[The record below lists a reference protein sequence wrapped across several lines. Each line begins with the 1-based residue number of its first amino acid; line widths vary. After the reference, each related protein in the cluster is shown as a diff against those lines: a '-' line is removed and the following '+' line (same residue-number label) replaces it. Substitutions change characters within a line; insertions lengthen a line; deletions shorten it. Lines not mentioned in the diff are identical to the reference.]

1 MGKITVENSLKISM
15 SRFKKWGCLDYQ
27 GNPIAGTLHWS
38 SGGEESARVDYKL
51 DLGCNSFRL
60 IYKYRLY
67 DDEWKDQ
74 DYYISIVQT
83 PCYFGGVRHW
93 FMCPRCSKRVG
104 CLYSVTGYFACRKCN
119 DLSYNSK
126 NTLKSGRP
134 YESIFRLYGLEEKI
148 EALRVKY
155 YKGKPTKRFSNLSQ
169 KMDECWMVLGSMRSE
184 ID

>member
-38 SGGEESARVDYKL
+38 SGGEENARVDYKL

-83 PCYFGGVRHW
+83 PCYFGGIRHW
-93 FMCPRCSKRVG
+93 FMCPRCGKRVG
-104 CLYSVTGYFACRKCN
+104 CLYSVTGYFACRHCN
-119 DLSYNSK
+119 DLSYDSK
-126 NTLKSGRP
+126 NELKSGRR
-134 YESIFRLYGLEEKI
+134 YEPIFRLYGLEEKV
-148 EALRVKY
+148 EALRTKY
-155 YKGKPTKRFSNLSQ
+155 YKGSPTKRHAKLLE
-169 KMDECWMVLGSMRSE
+169 KMDICWLKIGSYR
-184 ID
+184 D